1 MSHVCLRSNNDP
13 PRRLDVAWMVNPLP
27 APGLDAVD
35 MVVTDSVIVTVGVQI
50 NSAWHSQ
57 TDSDSM

>member
-1 MSHVCLRSNNDP
+1 
-13 PRRLDVAWMVNPLP
+13 MVNPLP